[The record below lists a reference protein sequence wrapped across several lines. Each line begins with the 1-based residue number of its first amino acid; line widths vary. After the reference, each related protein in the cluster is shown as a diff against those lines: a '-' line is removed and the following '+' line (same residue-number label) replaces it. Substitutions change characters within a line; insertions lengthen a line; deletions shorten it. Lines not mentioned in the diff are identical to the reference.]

1 MSIVN
6 RERSM
11 TIGVT
16 AVGSGV
22 GQVVLDALR
31 TSPFNVRI
39 VGFEA
44 TGCAKG
50 LYECDEGYRLPLASD
65 SSYGGLLREYCQRE
79 DIRLLIPGSD
89 PELPVLAEIAPS
101 LEAQGCKVL
110 VGSPASVHVCQ
121 DKKAFYEHL
130 SPSDL
135 PVVTTL
141 LLSEVLRDPD
151 VLSYPVILKPRCGAG
166 SVGVRVIGDPSEWR
180 AITSRLGVSGGENWV
195 VQPFLRPVTWGD
207 GLWEEVK
214 TNRTLVQ
221 KSQLC
226 FQAFLSGKGEV
237 LGHMAYL
244 ADLKSGVPMR
254 IELVDDPS
262 VWEAVEPLVAAFTSL
277 GARGPLNLQGALT
290 EEGVRF
296 FEANLRFSG
305 STQVRSLMG
314 YREVEA
320 AVRHFA
326 LQEPLEEVKACL
338 APVLSRVGLRQMT
351 ERVVPSLWVR
361 RFEDTGR
368 LGISL
373 PLKRAVVTG
382 ASGYLGYTILQTLLE
397 QALVEE
403 VVAPV
408 RDPARAEATW
418 AGHPRKGCVRFLP
431 WRGKVPPPGL
441 EAAEL
446 VIHAAA
452 VRPPCAERPG
462 DLFEE
467 NLSLTHAAVQGVR
480 RHQTPL
486 LIYISSQSVYAQCQ
500 PPPWDEET
508 PLAPDSPYGYSKA
521 AGEVAV
527 QLLDGSPTRWAIL
540 RLSRLYGWS
549 PQVHWN
555 GVTSCFAAL
564 ALKGLPLPVHG
575 DGQQT
580 LDLLHVR
587 DACDFIATLLSSPLS
602 VWNTVYNVGS
612 GSPIPVLEL
621 ARLYRD
627 LAKTQYGTSSLV
639 EVVPQAEQP
648 LSWGLS
654 IRRAQ
659 ETLGW
664 YPKISLTE
672 GLSELMVHVPEI
684 PAEGDSPIRL
694 RNPVPKER
702 SK

>member
-1 MSIVN
+1 MN
-6 RERSM
+6 RERVM

-31 TSPFNVRI
+31 ASSLKVRV

-44 TGCAKG
+44 TGWAKG

-65 SSYGGLLREYCQRE
+65 SSYGELLREYCRRE
-79 DIRLLIPGSD
+79 NIRLLIPGSD

-101 LEAQGCKVL
+101 LEAEGCKVL
-110 VGSPASVHVCQ
+110 VGSPASVRACQ
-121 DKKAFYEHL
+121 DKKVFFDHFA
-130 SPSDL
+130 SSDL
-135 PVVTTL
+135 PVVRTL

-151 VLSYPVILKPRCGAG
+151 VLSYPVILKPRRGAG
-166 SVGVRVIGDPSEWR
+166 SVGVRVVGDPSEWQTI
-180 AITSRLGVSGGENWV
+180 ALGPGACRGADWV
-195 VQPFLRPVTWGD
+195 VQPFLRPATWDD
-207 GLWEEVK
+207 GLWEQV
-214 TNRTLVQ
+214 RTSGRLIQKDHMIVQ
-221 KSQLC
+221 VLLSQEGDL
-226 FQAFLSGKGEV
+226 
-237 LGHMAYL
+237 LGYVCYR

-262 VWEAVEPLVAAFTSL
+262 VWEAAEPLVAAFASL

-296 FEANLRFSG
+296 FEANPRFSG

-320 AVRHFA
+320 AVRHFV
-326 LQEPLEEVKACL
+326 LEEPPEKVKACL
-338 APVLSRVGLRQMT
+338 APVPSRVGLRQMT
-351 ERVVPSLWVR
+351 ERVVPSTWVKQ
-361 RFEDTGR
+361 FEKTGR

-382 ASGYLGYTILQTLLE
+382 ASGYLGHTILQTLLE
-397 QALVEE
+397 QALAEE

-408 RDPARAEATW
+408 RDPAGAEAAW
-418 AGHPRKGCVRFLP
+418 EGHPRRQCLRFVP
-431 WRGKVPPPGL
+431 WRGKTVPPGL
-441 EAAEL
+441 VAAEL

-452 VRPPCAERPG
+452 VRPPLAERPE

-467 NLSLTHAAVQGVR
+467 SLALSRAVVWGIRQ
-480 RHQTPL
+480 HQTPL
-486 LIYISSQSVYAQCQ
+486 VIYISSQSVYAQRQ

-508 PLAPDSPYGYSKA
+508 PLAPDSPYGYTKA

-527 QLLDGSPTRWAIL
+527 ELLDGAPTRWVIL

-549 PQVHWN
+549 LHMRWN
-555 GVTSCFAAL
+555 EVTSCFAAL
-564 ALKGLPLPVHG
+564 ARKGQPLQVHG

-587 DACDFIATLLSSPLS
+587 DACDFIAALLSSSLS
-602 VWNTVYNVGS
+602 AWNAVYNVGS
-612 GSPIPVLEL
+612 GSPISVLEL
-621 ARLYRD
+621 AKLCRD
-627 LAKTQYGTSSLV
+627 LAKAQYGTRPLL
-639 EVVPQAEQP
+639 EMVPIAEQP

-664 YPKISLTE
+664 SPRIPLAE
-672 GLSELMVHVPEI
+672 GISELMAHVPE
-684 PAEGDSPIRL
+684 SL
-694 RNPVPKER
+694 
-702 SK
+702 